1 MTKNEIIRTLK
12 TAAARYGF
20 IAEENTW
27 SRWVY
32 IHEPDS
38 NFLNF
43 TITEEVPE
51 DTDWT
56 KREVEIRLRFRASLA
71 TMGGNTTPDDL
82 IRAAEIIREGAELV
96 RELEAMG
103 LSYTER
109 Y

>member
-38 NFLNF
+38 NFLNY
-43 TITEEVPE
+43 PE
-51 DTDWT
+51 
-56 KREVEIRLRFRASLA
+56 
-71 TMGGNTTPDDL
+71 
-82 IRAAEIIREGAELV
+82 ELV
-96 RELEAMG
+96 IPIFL
-103 LSYTER
+103 
-109 Y
+109 